1 MAKETATQKAIR
13 LAGGARA
20 VAEAMGIRSLWSIYK
35 WINRDKVPPD
45 RVVTLEQLTKGQVT
59 RHELRPDIF
68 GKQPKKA
75 AA

>member
-13 LAGGARA
+13 LAGGARV
-20 VAEAMGIRSLWSIYK
+20 VAQAMGIKSLWSVYK
-35 WINRDKVPPD
+35 WLKRDKVPPD
-45 RVVTLEQLTKGQVT
+45 RVATLEQLTKGEVT

-68 GKQPKKA
+68 GKPPKRA